1 MNRDSILNEVSKLFN
16 KENAAPSFV
25 RGETPVPV
33 SGKVLD
39 GGDIANIV
47 DAALDGWIT
56 SGRFT
61 ESFQKNLAS
70 YIGVRDALFV
80 NSGSSA
86 NLVALSALTS
96 PKLGKRALKPGDEV
110 LTVAMGFPTTVNP
123 IIQNGLKPVLVD
135 VEIGN
140 LRRHGGA
147 APRSCYSKNTRDHD
161 GTHVR

>member
-1 MNRDSILNEVSKLFN
+1 
-16 KENAAPSFV
+16 V